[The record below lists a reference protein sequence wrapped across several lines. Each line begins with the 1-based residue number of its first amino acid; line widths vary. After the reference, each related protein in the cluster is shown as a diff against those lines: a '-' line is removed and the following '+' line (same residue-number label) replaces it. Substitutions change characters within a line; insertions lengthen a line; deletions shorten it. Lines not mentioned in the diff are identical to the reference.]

1 MEAFFKI
8 LATQPNLPD
17 GTRQLPSRVPAAAAK
32 AGSEHTNGHVNGHTN
47 GCVFKSLPI
56 KNPAFTCLNDKQ

>member
-17 GTRQLPSRVPAAAAK
+17 GIRELPLRLPAAVAK
-32 AGSEHTNGHVNGHTN
+32 AGASHTNGHVNGHTN
-47 GCVFKSLPI
+47 GCVSKTRPVDI
-56 KNPAFTCLNDKQ
+56 QPAQA

>member
-17 GTRQLPSRVPAAAAK
+17 GSRQLLQRSHAAPVPAAAV
-32 AGSEHTNGHVNGHTN
+32 SRSNGHVNGHAQ
-47 GCVFKSLPI
+47 G
-56 KNPAFTCLNDKQ
+56 